1 VRRCGGDTV
10 HRSPQQVAF
19 SFNGG
24 KDSTVLLHILRAA
37 VAQQAASAHEDSGPP
52 PSPLGGV

>member
-1 VRRCGGDTV
+1 
-10 HRSPQQVAF
+10 VAF

-37 VAQQAASAHEDSGPP
+37 VAQQAASAHDDSGPP